1 MRKLV
6 FDDSLIGRFQIDV
19 LFKFQCFYQMGVHNE
34 MAIPQF
40 IKNFEAILLC
50 CFYTI

>member
-6 FDDSLIGRFQIDV
+6 FDDSFIGRFQIDV
-19 LFKFQCFYQMGVHNE
+19 LFEIPMFHQMGVHNE